1 MNQVCTTWYSCQNGL
16 LYSIELPSQHHPV
29 HPSLL
34 SVPPPSC
41 LPLFSLD
48 SGNAITTITPIHSAL
63 LPYSPIASFI
73 FPLPIPSQPS
83 EFPCPLSDASYLPSE
98 ASVFHQ
104 KLPSFIRS
112 FRLLSET
119 SCLPLENSCLPS
131 GGPLSSAFPFY
142 IPFLLSEAYFFC
154 FSSFRFHQTRDSAL
168 SAV

>member
-1 MNQVCTTWYSCQNGL
+1 MPPADVMNQVCTTWYSCQNEL

-104 KLPSFIRS
+104 KLPSSIGN
-112 FRLLSET
+112 LLS
-119 SCLPLENSCLPS
+119 SIRKLLSSLRS
-131 GGPLSSAFPFY
+131 PLSSAFPFY